1 MKKEKKKKNLYVEI
15 LDKAKI
21 LSRDLFYFCSLN
33 GIFVNSLS
41 SYLEFRNLFSSYS
54 EFIKKYIE
62 ILFMSYTDKDIEIKN
77 IMFKNRNFLK
87 EFEYFDFFMMLELN
101 YSDLKK
107 LFNDEYKIENLKC
120 EEEISDK
127 LIVLLKN
134 VLDWIKENIEK
145 KYSLENIL
153 LEEKINTLE
162 SILLKE
168 KINTL
173 ESILLII
180 SKLNLKETKF
190 KK

>member
-1 MKKEKKKKNLYVEI
+1 LKCHRVLQ
-15 LDKAKI
+15 
-21 LSRDLFYFCSLN
+21 
-33 GIFVNSLS
+33 
-41 SYLEFRNLFSSYS
+41 
-54 EFIKKYIE
+54 KY
-62 ILFMSYTDKDIEIKN
+62 Y
-77 IMFKNRNFLK
+77 
-87 EFEYFDFFMMLELN
+87 
-101 YSDLKK
+101 LKK

-180 SKLNLKETKF
+180 SKLNLKETQF

>member
-1 MKKEKKKKNLYVEI
+1 MKQEKKKKNLYVEI

-54 EFIKKYIE
+54 EFIKKY
-62 ILFMSYTDKDIEIKN
+62 IKN

-180 SKLNLKETKF
+180 SKLNLKETQF